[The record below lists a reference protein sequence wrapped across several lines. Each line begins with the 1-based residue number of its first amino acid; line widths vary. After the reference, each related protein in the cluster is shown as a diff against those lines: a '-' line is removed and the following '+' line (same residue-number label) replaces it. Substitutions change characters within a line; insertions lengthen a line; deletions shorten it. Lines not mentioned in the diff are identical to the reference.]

1 MAVPQK
7 RKRRRNKKQK
17 GKVKK
22 EEGAVPWWFHAGFM
36 PSCAIYGGLSS
47 DVFPRITIF
56 MLLSFGNT
64 IGGPHRRT
72 TKEEKG
78 GGAGDTRLHAVLVS
92 CAGFMPWFH
101 GWFHVG
107 FMSGFMSDSFGS
119 GFMLV
124 SCRVSLNTGF
134 RYPIK
139 KFTHIYIYIY
149 RTFGLRDKGNKSKSI
164 DR

>member
-1 MAVPQK
+1 
-7 RKRRRNKKQK
+7 
-17 GKVKK
+17 
-22 EEGAVPWWFHAGFM
+22 M
-36 PSCAIYGGLSS
+36 PVSCPVVQYMVVCRPNGYVYS
-47 DVFPRITIF
+47 RITIF
-56 MLLSFGNT
+56 TLLSFGNT
-64 IGGPHRRT
+64 IGGLHRRT
-72 TKEEKG
+72 STRRNPRRRKRRKG

-107 FMSGFMSDSFGS
+107 FMSGFMSNSFGS

>member
-1 MAVPQK
+1 M
-7 RKRRRNKKQK
+7 
-17 GKVKK
+17 KK

-47 DVFPRITIF
+47 EWLCVLQDYHFHVVEFWKHNWRPPQAYFNQTQ
-56 MLLSFGNT
+56 
-64 IGGPHRRT
+64 PPQ

-149 RTFGLRDKGNKSKSI
+149 IGLLACVTRVTKANQ
-164 DR
+164 